1 MKPDA
6 MIVIDV
12 QQGLVAEHPYREAET
27 LDGIARLADA
37 CRAQG
42 IPVIYVQHEEDEEGG
57 LVRGTSAWEIA
68 EAVAPKPGEA
78 RFYKRFNSSF
88 HDTGL
93 HAHLQALGAKA
104 LLLCGMQTEYC
115 VDTTCK
121 VAFDLGYS
129 VTIPRGG
136 TTTYDNR
143 LFTAANLITFYERYI
158 WTGSLAQTAE
168 VDTLLTAIRA

>member
-12 QQGLVAEHPYREAET
+12 QQALVAEHPYREAET
-27 LDGIARLADA
+27 LAGIARLADA

-42 IPVIYVQHEEDEEGG
+42 IPVVYVQHEEAEGS
-57 LVRGTSAWEIA
+57 LVHGTPGWEIA
-68 EAVAPKPGEA
+68 PAVAPHPGEA

-93 HAHLQALGAKA
+93 HAHLQALGARN

-136 TTTYDNR
+136 TTTFDNR
-143 LFTAANLITFYERYI
+143 LFKAADLIIFYERYI
-158 WTGSLAQTAE
+158 WTESLAQTAE
-168 VDTLLTAIRA
+168 VDALLEAIRS